1 MAWAK
6 MSTIWHRRTD
16 GQLQRPIRRNVSIQS
31 LLGLAVFRDFCFPW
45 LHRNAL
51 SQHLNGLDDDAPS
64 PGPNPRDSRAPGH
77 PRISQARGIHGDPG
91 GPMGSMGDHGG
102 SWGSPLPRPGPSW
115 VERGR
120 TISKGFKKRNI
131 CFVAANLLVY
141 RKQCKH
147 TVNSDLF

>member
-77 PRISQARGIHGDPG
+77 PRISQARRIPGVQWGPWGI
-91 GPMGSMGDHGG
+91 MGDHG
-102 SWGSPLPRPGPSW
+102 SPPCRGPGHPGL
-115 VERGR
+115 RGDVP
-120 TISKGFKKRNI
+120 ISKGFKKRNL

-141 RKQCKH
+141 RKLCKH